1 MYYYLKEIIFF
12 ILKFQQDQL
21 YFVTTG
27 NLSPGTEL
35 VKNASVNFQRH
46 SKDIQDR
53 TFVETFKVFPT
64 PVTCLLSFSCFYIPM
79 NTINNENPTLITVL
93 QDIQI
98 LPGHS
103 YFTQTFNFNSFRMS
117 PRTFKSCPDIQLQ
130 LILNVSPDIQILPG
144 HS

>member
-46 SKDIQDR
+46 SKDIQDW

-79 NTINNENPTLITVL
+79 NTINNENPTLITVSP
-93 QDIQI
+93 DIQI

-103 YFTQTFNFNSFRMS
+103 YFA
-117 PRTFKSCPDIQLQ
+117 RTFSFY
-130 LILNVSPDIQILPG
+130 LNLDVCPDIQILPG
-144 HS
+144 HSGFYRF

>member
-53 TFVETFKVFPT
+53 TFVETFKVFPE

-79 NTINNENPTLITVL
+79 NTINNENSTLIT
-93 QDIQI
+93 
-98 LPGHS
+98 
-103 YFTQTFNFNSFRMS
+103 
-117 PRTFKSCPDIQLQ
+117 
-130 LILNVSPDIQILPG
+130 VSPDIQILPG
-144 HS
+144 NSNLARTFRFL